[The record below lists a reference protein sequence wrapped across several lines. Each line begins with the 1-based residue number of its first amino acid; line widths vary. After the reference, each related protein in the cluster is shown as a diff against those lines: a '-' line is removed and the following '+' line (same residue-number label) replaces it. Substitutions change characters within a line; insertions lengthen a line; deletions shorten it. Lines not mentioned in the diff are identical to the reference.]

1 MPPKKKAKY
10 ENAKK
15 IEDPEIISLQR
26 VSIIAKD
33 LARLIKQRNQYKALI
48 TQLLD
53 ITDQSGTVVILEPKN
68 TETILKKISEW
79 LHNIDLIKEKSSLL
93 RDGSLK
99 TLRGVDVLDDDAL
112 KGAAL
117 ILTET
122 ETRLAAL
129 EGIEHRFK
137 RIVRYKSSTEPIGTH
152 TSSWLKRFFFQWT
165 KTNKDLSD
173 RSKLLNE
180 TLATLSMVK
189 LVKDRS
195 I

>member
-1 MPPKKKAKY
+1 M
-10 ENAKK
+10 
-15 IEDPEIISLQR
+15 
-26 VSIIAKD
+26 
-33 LARLIKQRNQYKALI
+33 
-48 TQLLD
+48 
-53 ITDQSGTVVILEPKN
+53 
-68 TETILKKISEW
+68 ETILKKISEW

-93 RDGSLK
+93 RDESLK
-99 TLRGVDVLDDDAL
+99 TLRGVDILDDDAL

-137 RIVRYKSSTEPIGTH
+137 RIVRYKSSTEAIGTH

-165 KTNKDLSD
+165 RTNKDLSD

-189 LVKDRS
+189 LVEDTS